1 MHRIRI
7 VIRGETLSDVEIIEI
22 PDKKTPIKA
31 EKIAAGLEHL
41 RKAVMGNEVPAGA
54 ESR

>member
-1 MHRIRI
+1 MHKIRI

-22 PDKKTPIKA
+22 PDKHTQIKA
-31 EKIAAGLEHL
+31 EKLAAGLERL
-41 RKAVMGNEVPAGA
+41 KKAVMGNEVPACA